1 MLNMLYFVQHNIYS
15 KALVAFFALQFS
27 LLIQSRVTV
36 GLEPIPAVT
45 GRAGQGTPARTNT
58 ERRTATDIHT
68 HAVGG

>member
-45 GRAGQGTPARTNT
+45 GRAG
-58 ERRTATDIHT
+58 HT
-68 HAVGG
+68 CQD